1 MSKEINRRE
10 FFKNTTFSAAG
21 IMLGSNLAGC
31 ALNRESAIPSYDLM
45 KEVMKYRKIDAHAHV
60 GLYGPLPEDA
70 DLKIEAADRLGIEF
84 LSISLPVT
92 PHRGPAE
99 LSHEVVRRYNDIIMQ
114 AVKLYPDRF
123 VGFFTLIPTFAKES
137 LEELQRCVDAGMSG
151 FKGYLQVKI
160 NDPLYYPIIEK
171 LIDLK
176 MICLMHAYLGLGRG
190 GYRTK
195 YGNLHPNESTPE
207 DFIDVA
213 KRYPEAIFQWAHI
226 GGGGDWEYQCKA
238 LKDYPNIY
246 LDTSGSNNEA
256 NMVNFAL
263 KHLGEDRLF
272 FGTDGFFHQG
282 VSNIMSSDATESQ
295 KRKIFFDNYNNVLR
309 KGGYHVD

>member
-1 MSKEINRRE
+1 
-10 FFKNTTFSAAG
+10 
-21 IMLGSNLAGC
+21 
-31 ALNRESAIPSYDLM
+31 
-45 KEVMKYRKIDAHAHV
+45 
-60 GLYGPLPEDA
+60 
-70 DLKIEAADRLGIEF
+70 
-84 LSISLPVT
+84 
-92 PHRGPAE
+92 
-99 LSHEVVRRYNDIIMQ
+99 
-114 AVKLYPDRF
+114 
-123 VGFFTLIPTFAKES
+123 
-137 LEELQRCVDAGMSG
+137 MSG
-151 FKGYLQVKI
+151 FKGYLQVKV

-176 MICLMHAYLGLGRG
+176 MVCFMHSYLGLGRG

-213 KRYPEAIFQWAHI
+213 KRYPEVTFQWAHT

-246 LDTSGSNNEA
+246 VDTSGSNNEA
-256 NMVNFAL
+256 NMIDFAL

-272 FGTDGFFHQG
+272 FGTDGFSHG
-282 VSNIMSSDATESQ
+282 AVSNILSSNLTESQ